1 MAKAKKTRAKAA
13 TLETPHSR
21 EETQS
26 WIKQFGDAQ
35 RELGRQEAAMND
47 EIAEITERYK
57 PKINELSD
65 ESKRL
70 QAGIQIWCEA
80 HRSELTNTRSKTANL
95 VTGEVSWR
103 QRPPSV
109 TVRGVDAVLD
119 ALRTL
124 GLTRFIRS
132 KDEINKDAMLNE
144 PDIAATVQGVTIK
157 SGLEDFVI
165 KPFEQKGGQRG

>member
-13 TLETPHSR
+13 TLETPRSR

-26 WIKQFGDAQ
+26 WIKQFGDTQ
-35 RELGRQEAAMND
+35 RELGRQQAAMND

-57 PKINELSD
+57 PKLNELSD

-70 QAGIQIWCEA
+70 QTGIQIWCEA
-80 HRSELTNTRSKTANL
+80 HRTELTSGRGKTANL

-109 TVRGVDAVLD
+109 TVRGVDAVLE

-132 KDEINKDAMLNE
+132 KDEVNKDAMLNE
-144 PDIAATVQGVTIK
+144 PDIANTVTGVTIK
-157 SGLEDFVI
+157 TGQEDFII
-165 KPFEQKGGQRG
+165 KPFE